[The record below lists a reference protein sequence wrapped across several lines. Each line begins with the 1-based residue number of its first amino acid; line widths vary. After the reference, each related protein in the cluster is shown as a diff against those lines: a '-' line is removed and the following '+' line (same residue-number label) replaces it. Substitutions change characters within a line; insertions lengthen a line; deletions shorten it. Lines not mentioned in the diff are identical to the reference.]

1 VPASVPQT
9 VSDPRLV
16 LQVEFLLH
24 RADAALAAL
33 RLTEPFPDS
42 AAANYTAV
50 LALTPDNTR
59 ALEGLERI
67 VAMYGSLVRAALASG
82 NMMYANELFQRA
94 HSVQPDSPLLAQMDH
109 EIATAGG
116 SAR

>member
-1 VPASVPQT
+1 
-9 VSDPRLV
+9 
-16 LQVEFLLH
+16 
-24 RADAALAAL
+24 
-33 RLTEPFPDS
+33 
-42 AAANYTAV
+42 
-50 LALTPDNTR
+50 
-59 ALEGLERI
+59 
-67 VAMYGSLVRAALASG
+67 MYGSLVRAALASG